1 MVKHAHRAR
10 SDALRRAM
18 QLACALASITGL
30 VGCERQMANMY
41 QQPKLKPLQESPL
54 WSDGRAS
61 RPIPPYTIPYSGGAF
76 ADSSSGRLQIE
87 PLPVQVPATL
97 PIGAEGAPKVAAVA
111 GPVAETNAQNPLP
124 RTLAVLERGQERFAI
139 FCAPCHG
146 LAGHGDGMV
155 ARRGFP
161 NPPSYHIDRLRNA
174 PDAHFFNVITN
185 GYGAMYPYADRV
197 PPNDRWAIVAY
208 IRALQL
214 SQHATL
220 DAVPDEQRRQL
231 ERATSAR
238 GDAP

>member
-1 MVKHAHRAR
+1 MVIRSRAV
-10 SDALRRAM
+10 S
-18 QLACALASITGL
+18 LACALGAL
-30 VGCERQMANMY
+30 ALLAGCEQQMANMY

-54 WSDGRAS
+54 WPDGRAS
-61 RPIPPYTIPYSGGAF
+61 RPLEPYTIVYSGGAF
-76 ADSSSGRLQIE
+76 ADSSSGRLQIA
-87 PLPVQVPATL
+87 PLPTEVPPTL
-97 PIGAEGAPKVAAVA
+97 PVNAEGEPKIAARS
-111 GPVAETNAQNPLP
+111 GPLAETNATNPLP
-124 RTLAVLERGQERFAI
+124 RTLAVLKRGQERFGI

-146 LAGHGDGMV
+146 FAGHGDGMV

-174 PDAHFFNVITN
+174 PDAHFFDVITN

-220 DAVPDEQRRQL
+220 DAVPETQRRAL
-231 ERATSAR
+231 EQSS
-238 GDAP
+238 GDAGVAP